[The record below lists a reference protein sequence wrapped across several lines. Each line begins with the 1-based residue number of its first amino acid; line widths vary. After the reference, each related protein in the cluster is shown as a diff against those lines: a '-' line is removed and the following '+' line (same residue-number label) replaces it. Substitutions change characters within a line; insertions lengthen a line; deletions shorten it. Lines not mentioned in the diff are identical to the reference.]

1 MHVLRKL
8 TGCLSSTTCLN
19 DQNPQEENID
29 STTNILSRLSLIEDR
44 TIENK
49 VVVDY
54 RQFSPTNL
62 NDQ

>member
-19 DQNPQEENID
+19 DQNSYEENLH
-29 STTNILSRLSLIEDR
+29 STTNILSQLSLIEDT

-49 VVVDY
+49 
-54 RQFSPTNL
+54 QFLPLTNL
-62 NDQ
+62 NEK